1 MESKRRGTSDKIIL
15 SGENTKRPGDWA
27 QFLANDENKSQ
38 FVNLLLQVRSQDSQ
52 AAKLVG
58 INVVLVC
65 EGKAYQ
71 LTSADGVKT
80 SKETL
85 HDLTSTQEETDSR
98 FVLYCKYGQQK
109 GYIYIRVKSPDSDF

>member
-15 SGENTKRPGDWA
+15 SDENTKRPGDWA

-58 INVVLVC
+58 IKVVLVC

-80 SKETL
+80 GKETL
-85 HDLTSTQEETDSR
+85 HDLTSTQ
-98 FVLYCKYGQQK
+98 
-109 GYIYIRVKSPDSDF
+109 